1 MKGEDMNRR
10 VFVSMFFLRL
20 RTQPAPVQVAVI
32 ETFDLDGKTVAML
45 VHHADES
52 VRESFS
58 TWLRSR
64 TRSTVRM
71 RTETGAEMTGSIF
84 RVRMCF
90 GRALIIPDE
99 VIHIRER
106 DILSILE

>member
-1 MKGEDMNRR
+1 MNRR

-20 RTQPAPVQVAVI
+20 RPQPTPVRVAVI
-32 ETFDLDGKTVAML
+32 ETFNLDDKTVAML
-45 VHHADES
+45 VHHADEF
-52 VRESFS
+52 VRESFA

-64 TRSTVRM
+64 TRPTVRI

-84 RVRMCF
+84 RVRLCF

-99 VIHIRER
+99 AIHIRER